1 MKLLSKRAIRRLA
14 PPLLFA
20 TTAAAQGPIPFEL
33 DDPGEAFQDVEMEL
47 SIHDTDLLG
56 EEIDV
61 RTDDEVRAVRDQE
74 GSGAESGSLRL
85 LPGALALCFFDPG
98 NPAVNFCNSAL
109 DSEGTRPFYEIRNPP
124 GSSSH
129 GGIPGLSTIGELI
142 YKSTCGDGCAW
153 LEGGIESKAAAGFDV
168 PGGTLDASARVESPD
183 YGVSLDFGSPLGARY
198 HGISAR
204 GIASLNDWVYVS
216 GPAPTA
222 TLTLTA
228 AIDATVEDPD
238 PSGNSDEYWITQ
250 GYGDL
255 RLVDAYNP
263 GTGDLLPASVYQMT
277 SLRVALQISQW
288 SFEVVCEPLDDEGN
302 EFCYD
307 DWVEEIVADEAA
319 LRERESL
326 LDYEYLPTEVLADIL
341 NFDTGP
347 LPPTLVAQAT
357 VPTGEWIEVFAS
369 AQADTDCEGA
379 MDCDLDVYL
388 NEPLQLSITSS
399 SGTLASWRGLAG
411 LTRVPEAQHGG
422 IAALAALVSM
432 LRRRRAR

>member
-14 PPLLFA
+14 PLLLFA
-20 TTAAAQGPIPFEL
+20 TTTAAQGPIPFEL

-228 AIDATVEDPD
+228 TLDATVENPD
-238 PSGNSDEYWITQ
+238 PTGNTPEYWITQ

-255 RLVDAYNP
+255 REVDAHSPTSGNR
-263 GTGDLLPASVYQMT
+263 LPASVYQMT
-277 SLRVALQISQW
+277 SLDVFLAITGW
-288 SFEVVCEPLDDEGN
+288 SFEAVCEPLDDEGN
-302 EFCYD
+302 EICND
-307 DWVEEIVADEAA
+307 EWVSEVITDANAV
-319 LRERESL
+319 RQRESL
-326 LDYEYLPTEVLADIL
+326 LEYEYLTTETLTDIL

-347 LPPTLVAQAT
+347 LPPTVVAQAT

-369 AQADTDCEGA
+369 ATAESQCRGA

-388 NEPLQLSITSS
+388 NEPVQLSITSS
-399 SGTLASWRGLAG
+399 SGTLSSWSGIAG